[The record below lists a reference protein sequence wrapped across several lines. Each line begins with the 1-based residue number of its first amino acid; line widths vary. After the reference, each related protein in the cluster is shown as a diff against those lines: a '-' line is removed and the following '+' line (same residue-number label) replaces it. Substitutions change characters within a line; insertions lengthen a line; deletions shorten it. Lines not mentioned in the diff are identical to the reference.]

1 MTVQKSMF
9 FKLQQKDDKKEI
21 LKFEIKGNASD
32 QSSKDLHELAG
43 NIVVF
48 KIEGCAAGETTAEFV
63 EIKKNSN
70 KTDLKF
76 ALKGDSEEKAQ
87 ELYKFAGQNV
97 KIEIN
102 PSQMT
107 LDEFYGDDDEDRG
120 IEYSVGKDGTVDV
133 DPNQSSL
140 EDFTEEEFDFDD
152 EESEESVEV

>member
-1 MTVQKSMF
+1 MTIQKSIF

-32 QSSKDLHELAG
+32 QASKDLHELAG
-43 NIVVF
+43 SIVVF

-107 LDEFYGDDDEDRG
+107 LDEFYGDEEERG
-120 IEYSVGKDGTVDV
+120 IEYSVNKDGTVKV
-133 DPNQSSL
+133 DPNQASL
-140 EDFTEEEFDFDD
+140 DDYQEEQFDFDD
-152 EESEESVEV
+152 EETEEVKA